1 MGEHRCSSF
10 GLKSGVWHAW
20 CAECGL
26 LTLGEPQSNEDEV
39 GRRCEAHRRTPERP
53 RQGSLALGMPG
64 DRMVAWRGP
73 FPPS

>member
-1 MGEHRCSSF
+1 MVEHRCSVF

-26 LTLGEPQSNEDEV
+26 LTLGEPQPSEDEV
-39 GRRCEAHRRTPERP
+39 GRRCEAHRRIPERP

-73 FPPS
+73 FPRS